1 MQPEIRG
8 VGLHLAILKVRIIPE
23 VAFNV
28 KIFSGRA
35 TRYLSEKIADSY
47 GVPMGDQDILEFKDG
62 EFEPCFNDSIRG
74 DDVFIVQSTFPP
86 ADNLMELLLMI
97 DAAKRASAK
106 RIVAVIPYFGWARQD
121 RKVKPRV
128 PIGAK
133 LTANL
138 LQAAGVTRIMTM
150 DLHADQIQGFF
161 DIPVDHLYAS
171 YLFLDYLK
179 QLELSNLVMAT
190 PDVGGTRRANA
201 YAKQLNVDLAICYK
215 QRKTNVANVVESM
228 TVIGDVKG
236 KDVVMVDDMV
246 DTGGTLCKAAEM
258 FMEHGANSVRACIT
272 HPLLSGDAHDKIR
285 SSKLIEL
292 VTTDTIPLSEEND
305 RITVI
310 SVADLFSDVI
320 RKAHNY
326 ESISSKFIF

>member
-1 MQPEIRG
+1 MP
-8 VGLHLAILKVRIIPE
+8 
-23 VAFNV
+23 FNV

-35 TRYLSEKIADSY
+35 TRYLSKKIAESY
-47 GVPMGDQDILEFKDG
+47 GIAMGDQTILQFKDG

-138 LQAAGVTRIMTM
+138 LEAAGVTRIMTM

-161 DIPVDHLYAS
+161 NIPVDHLYSS

-179 QLELSNLVMAT
+179 ELNLPNLVMAT

-215 QRKTNVANVVESM
+215 QRKVDVANVVESM
-228 TVIGDVKG
+228 TVIGDVEG

-272 HPLLSGDAHDKIR
+272 HPLLSGDAHSKIKN
-285 SSKLIEL
+285 SKLVEL
-292 VTTDTIPLSEEND
+292 VVTDTIPPKEKNE
-305 RITVI
+305 RITVV
-310 SVADLFSDVI
+310 SVAGLFADVI

>member
-1 MQPEIRG
+1 MFEEQPKKA
-8 VGLHLAILKVRIIPE
+8 VP
-23 VAFNV
+23 FNV

-35 TRYLSEKIADSY
+35 THYLGEKIAASY
-47 GVPMGDQDILEFKDG
+47 GVAMGDQDILQFKDG
-62 EFEPCFNDSIRG
+62 EFEPCFNGSIRG

-133 LTANL
+133 LVANL
-138 LQAAGVTRIMTM
+138 LEAAGVTRIMTM

-161 DIPVDHLYAS
+161 NIPVDHLYSS

-179 QLELSNLVMAT
+179 ELKLPNLIMAT

-215 QRKTNVANVVESM
+215 QRKTGVANVVESM

-258 FMEHGANSVRACIT
+258 FMAHGASSVRACIT
-272 HPLLSGDAHDKIR
+272 HPLLSGDAHDKIKN
-285 SSKLIEL
+285 SQLLEL
-292 VTTDTIPLSEEND
+292 VVTDTIPLREENE
-305 RITVI
+305 RIRVL
-310 SVADLFSDVI
+310 SVAPLFADII

-326 ESISSKFIF
+326 ESISSNFIFS